1 MTVVN
6 MPTLCSVKSDV
17 SVSQMMN
24 KALEMVYKY
33 KKDHPVTQLE
43 NTTHKLG
50 PQTKLDSIDVLHT
63 AKLFKYLLTHV

>member
-1 MTVVN
+1 

-17 SVSQMMN
+17 YISQMMN
-24 KALEMVYKY
+24 KDLEIVYKY

-43 NTTHKLG
+43 KTTHKLG

-63 AKLFKYLLTHV
+63 AELFKYLFTHV